1 MMSFPSIVG
10 DISSSGDELA
20 AKVRKPYTITKQ
32 RERWTEEEH
41 QKFLEALKLYGRAW
55 RRIEEHIG
63 TKTAVQ
69 IRSHAQKFFSKLVRG
84 SSGRGVSLPT
94 EKVNDIEIPPP
105 RPKRKPRHPY
115 PRKAGSA
122 QLIAKDQSA
131 SPSAIS
137 SSALLSP
144 GDKSS
149 ECAAFAP
156 CDPKTQ
162 FDGHESKMESSQ
174 SNNSPLSLK
183 LFGQTMLVATAEMST
198 ISFPQSS
205 ESNNSQGGFPEFVC
219 MQQETSTSKTKTED
233 QMLKNQ
239 SKRLHALDSDLHAKE
254 ATDSTVQSGS
264 SSAKDFRETQCS
276 EEHLSS
282 GQDAASYGF
291 LRNQSPPGIA
301 PGCPRHIPIQCV
313 IDGMDA
319 ENGHKA
325 VKKWLNMNTLAHP
338 SSAMENRYVS
348 SSLPQLP
355 SMSPWI
361 QMQQGDTSVA
371 ETVAA
376 ATVAAASAW
385 LSLCGVVP
393 TFLHPSIFGTA
404 TGAINPLSACKDE
417 SMMGATEQEGS
428 SMAER
433 EGEIILQD
441 SHSED
446 CTCNKMKE
454 FDDHQDHLEN
464 LSCQT
469 EEGDQVMK
477 DGELTNERSSS
488 GSNTPS
494 SNYLEFD
501 PYIGTA
507 IEDNRDCS
515 VKGFEFNRARCAS
528 EEDSSKE
535 EEDTQVN
542 SNGKW
547 DKAERHFLAD
557 TSISHSKGG
566 DHCIGKHK
574 QGQTPFDALF
584 SQEVLPQS
592 FLMPSIVGGG
602 SSCKG
607 IIQRS
612 KAPCA
617 SRENGLE
624 DSENTMDHKF
634 LEESVVNFCKANK
647 NIASSIGKS
656 KSGVG
661 FVPYQRCSVQANK
674 TRLPVDNP
682 EDVLRE
688 GKRICSRK

>member
-41 QKFLEALKLYGRAW
+41 LKFLEALKLHGRAW

-84 SSGRGVSLPT
+84 SSGRGVSLSI

-105 RPKRKPRHPY
+105 RPKRKPSHPY

-122 QLIAKDQSA
+122 QLIARDQSA
-131 SPSAIS
+131 SPAVIS
-137 SSALLSP
+137 SSALLST

-149 ECAAFAP
+149 ECAASALY
-156 CDPKTQ
+156 DPKTR
-162 FDGHESKMESSQ
+162 FDGLESKMESSQ

-183 LFGQTMLVATAEMST
+183 LFGQTMLVATPEMST

-219 MQQETSTSKTKTED
+219 MEQEAIPSKTITED

-239 SKRLHALDSDLHAKE
+239 SKRLHTLDSDSPVKE
-254 ATDSTVQSGS
+254 TTDSTVQSGS
-264 SSAKDFRETQCS
+264 SSAKDSGETQCS
-276 EEHLSS
+276 EEHLSI
-282 GQDAASYGF
+282 GQDATSCSF
-291 LRNQSPPGIA
+291 SRNQSSPGIA

-313 IDGMDA
+313 IDGMDV
-319 ENGHKA
+319 EDGHKA
-325 VKKWLNMNTLAHP
+325 VNKWLNMDTLAHP
-338 SSAMENRYVS
+338 SSAMENHCVS
-348 SSLPQLP
+348 TALHQLP
-355 SMSPWI
+355 PMSQWI
-361 QMQQGDTSVA
+361 QTQQGDTS
-371 ETVAA
+371 VAA

-385 LSLCGVVP
+385 LSLCGVMP
-393 TFLHPSIFGTA
+393 TFLHPSIFGRGTD
-404 TGAINPLSACKDE
+404 AINPLPSCKDE
-417 SMMGATEQEGS
+417 SMMEATKQEGS

-433 EGEIILQD
+433 GGEIILQG
-441 SHSED
+441 SRSENY
-446 CTCNKMKE
+446 TCSKMKE
-454 FDDHQDHLEN
+454 FDDNQDHGEN

-469 EEGDQVMK
+469 EEQDQVMK

-488 GSNTPS
+488 DSNTTS

-501 PYIGTA
+501 PDMGTT
-507 IEDNRDCS
+507 IEDNRDCC
-515 VKGFEFNRARCAS
+515 VKGFQFNRARCAS

-535 EEDTQVN
+535 EEDTQVDN
-542 SNGKW
+542 NGKC

-557 TSISHSKGG
+557 ASSSHSKVG
-566 DHCIGKHK
+566 DHCIGKHD
-574 QGQTPFDALF
+574 QSQTPFDALF

-592 FLMPSIVGGG
+592 FPTPSIAGGG

-607 IIQRS
+607 IIQRL
-612 KAPCA
+612 KAPSA
-617 SRENGLE
+617 SRDNGLE
-624 DSENTMDHKF
+624 DSEDTMNHNF
-634 LEESVVNFCKANK
+634 MEESVVNFWKANK
-647 NIASSIGKS
+647 NICSSIGKS
-656 KSGVG
+656 KSGAG

-674 TRLPVDNP
+674 TRLQVVNS

-688 GKRICSRK
+688 GKKICSRK

>member
-41 QKFLEALKLYGRAW
+41 LKFLEALKLYGRAW

-84 SSGRGVSLPT
+84 SSGRGVSLST

-115 PRKAGSA
+115 PRKAGTA
-122 QLIAKDQSA
+122 QLIAKDQSE

-137 SSALLSP
+137 SSALLST
-144 GDKSS
+144 GEKSS

-183 LFGQTMLVATAEMST
+183 LFGQTMLVSTAEMST
-198 ISFPQSS
+198 ISFSQSA

-219 MQQETSTSKTKTED
+219 MKQETIPSKTKTED

-239 SKRLHALDSDLHAKE
+239 SQRLHTLDSDLHAQE

-282 GQDAASYGF
+282 GQDATSCSF
-291 LRNQSPPGIA
+291 LRNQSPSGIV

-313 IDGMDA
+313 VDGMDA

-325 VKKWLNMNTLAHP
+325 VKKWLNMNPLVHP
-338 SSAMENRYVS
+338 SSAMENHYVAA
-348 SSLPQLP
+348 SLPQFP
-355 SMSPWI
+355 PMSPWI

-393 TFLHPSIFGTA
+393 TFLHPSIIGTA

-433 EGEIILQD
+433 EREIILQG
-441 SHSED
+441 SHSENHA
-446 CTCNKMKE
+446 CNKMI
-454 FDDHQDHLEN
+454 DDHQDHGEN

-469 EEGDQVMK
+469 EEQDQVMK

-501 PYIGTA
+501 AYIGTN
-507 IEDNRDCS
+507 IEDNRDCCA
-515 VKGFEFNRARCAS
+515 KGFQFNRARCAS

-542 SNGKW
+542 NNGKW
-547 DKAERHFLAD
+547 DKAERHFLAN

-566 DHCIGKHK
+566 DHCIGKHRE
-574 QGQTPFDALF
+574 GQTPFDALF

-592 FLMPSIVGGG
+592 FPMPCIAGGG

-607 IIQRS
+607 ILQTL
-612 KAPCA
+612 KASCA

-624 DSENTMDHKF
+624 DSEDTMNHQF
-634 LEESVVNFCKANK
+634 LEESVVNLCKANK
-647 NIASSIGKS
+647 IIASSFGKS

-674 TRLPVDNP
+674 TRLAVDNP

-688 GKRICSRK
+688 RKRICSRK